1 MPLNLTYNTRPIPNR
16 IFSIICIVLFFLLT
30 SQPSFSQYSS
40 KDSLSFV
47 ISKHRKKAKN
57 LHSDTTYINTLIRL
71 GGTLRFVKT
80 DSLLSLSEEALAL
93 SKKGNYPL
101 GISRA
106 MNNIGDHF
114 SDNGNTVR
122 AITYYREALSLAD
135 SLKNI
140 KLSTALLNDLAT
152 EYSYTGNYAKAL
164 ESYLLAIDK
173 ASDISDNKM
182 LSILNEN
189 IANLYAA
196 QKEFEQA
203 LDFYKI
209 VKQLNKD
216 IGDEIFSA
224 ETMGNIASIH
234 ADMGNFDYAMYN
246 VNQSI
251 AIFEKK
257 EIYDWLAYV
266 YGVKGEIYLK
276 QNKFKWALYWFDQ
289 SNILHENLQDE
300 RGKID
305 LLKGMAKAHLG
316 LENYTVANT
325 YALEGFEVSKKIKS
339 LEGQMNCA
347 EVLYELN
354 KNKQDFERALGYH
367 ETFQKISDSLSRDEN
382 KRSLTLLK
390 TKLNYD
396 QQKKELIAKNEKT
409 LAKQRNYIT
418 ASIIIL
424 LILLG
429 TTIPLYFNQKKQ
441 KKLNKLLK
449 SKTEILKDREKELN
463 EINKTKDK
471 LFSIIGHDLRGPIG
485 ALQGILKLFS
495 NGDLAKDDFIGFV
508 PKLKTDVDHILFTLN
523 NLLSWGHAQMNGTVT
538 RPKINS
544 IHKLVE
550 RNIQFLSELA
560 AVKSIKIINQ
570 VTENAMG
577 YFDENHIDI
586 VIRNLIS
593 NAIKFTPENGLIT
606 IEAEENKAVW
616 NIRVRDTGI
625 GMDNDVMQK
634 IFSDNSN
641 ITTYGTNNEK
651 GTGLGLSLCK
661 EMVLKNKGEI
671 WVESLPKKGST
682 FYFTIPRVVKK
693 YKKAS

>member
-1 MPLNLTYNTRPIPNR
+1 MPFYLTYNPKPVLNR
-16 IFSIICIVLFFLLT
+16 IFSILFVMLFFLSTPQFL
-30 SQPSFSQYSS
+30 FSQRSS

-47 ISKHRKKAKN
+47 ISKHRKEVQN
-57 LHSDTTYINTLIRL
+57 LSSDTTYINTLIRL
-71 GGTLRFVKT
+71 GGTLRFIKT
-80 DSLLSLSEEALAL
+80 DSLLSLSEEALDL
-93 SKKGNYPL
+93 SKRGNYTL
-101 GISRA
+101 GISKA

-114 SDNGNTVR
+114 SDNGNTIR
-122 AITYYREALSLAD
+122 AITYYQHALKLAD
-135 SLKNI
+135 SLQNV

-173 ASDISDNKM
+173 AIAISDNEM

-196 QKEFEQA
+196 QKEYEQA
-203 LDFYKI
+203 LDFYRI
-209 VKQLNKD
+209 VKQLNKE

-224 ETMGNIASIH
+224 ETMGNVASIH
-234 ADMGNFDYAMYN
+234 ADMGNFEYAMYN

-251 AIFEKK
+251 TIFEKNK
-257 EIYDWLAYV
+257 IYDWLAYV

-316 LENYTVANT
+316 LQNYDIANT

-347 EVLYELN
+347 EVLYQLN
-354 KNKQDFERALGYH
+354 KNNQDFESALDYH

-396 QQKKELIAKNEKT
+396 QQKKELIAENEKT
-409 LAKQRNYIT
+409 LAKQQNYII

-429 TTIPLYFNQKKQ
+429 TTIPLYLNQKKQ

-449 SKTEILKDREKELN
+449 SKTQNLRDREKELN

-485 ALQGILKLFS
+485 ALQGILKLYS
-495 NGDLAKDDFIGFV
+495 SGDVAKEDFIGFV

-523 NLLSWGHAQMNGTVT
+523 N
-538 RPKINS
+538 
-544 IHKLVE
+544 
-550 RNIQFLSELA
+550 F
-560 AVKSIKIINQ
+560 
-570 VTENAMG
+570 
-577 YFDENHIDI
+577 
-586 VIRNLIS
+586 
-593 NAIKFTPENGLIT
+593 
-606 IEAEENKAVW
+606 EA
-616 NIRVRDTGI
+616 
-625 GMDNDVMQK
+625 
-634 IFSDNSN
+634 
-641 ITTYGTNNEK
+641 
-651 GTGLGLSLCK
+651 
-661 EMVLKNKGEI
+661 
-671 WVESLPKKGST
+671 
-682 FYFTIPRVVKK
+682 
-693 YKKAS
+693 